1 MQFPY
6 ENRKTKKRDRE
17 NNLQTNNIEL
27 SSIWENMS
35 LTCGVQCDCA
45 GESGLVWLFDLDFH
59 IFFVNDCPTFVDD
72 FDFCILRL
80 YVLLCLF
87 VDGSGSSF
95 LWPPPNKNSF
105 DQVPARIAITNGT
118 N

>member
-1 MQFPY
+1 MP
-6 ENRKTKKRDRE
+6 
-17 NNLQTNNIEL
+17 
-27 SSIWENMS
+27 
-35 LTCGVQCDCA
+35 LTCGVQCGCA
-45 GESGLVWLFDLDFH
+45 SESGLVWLLDRDFH

-87 VDGSGSSF
+87 VDGSDSSF

-105 DQVPARIAITNGT
+105 DQVPANC
-118 N
+118 NYKWKLN